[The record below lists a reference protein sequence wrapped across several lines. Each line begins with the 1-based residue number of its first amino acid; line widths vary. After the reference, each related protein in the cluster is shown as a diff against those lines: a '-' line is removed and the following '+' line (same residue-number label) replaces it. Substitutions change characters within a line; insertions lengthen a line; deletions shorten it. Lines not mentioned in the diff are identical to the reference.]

1 MVKINRIMACVDL
14 SDYSLKTMEYAVAL
28 ARGMMA
34 EIVILNVINIRDV
47 EAVRISAVHY
57 PEHVNIDRFIE
68 NTKSD
73 RINKIETLIREHF
86 SQDSSKMKSLVEI
99 GVPFRTVLEVIG
111 REKID
116 VVVVGNKGRGNV
128 AGTLFG
134 SQAEKVFRHSP
145 VPVFSIRNREG
156 HKR

>member
-1 MVKINRIMACVDL
+1 MVRINRILACVDL

-34 EIVILNVINIRDV
+34 EIIILNVINMRDV
-47 EAVRISAVHY
+47 EAVRVAAAHY
-57 PEHVNIDRFIE
+57 PDHVNLDRFIE

-73 RINKIETLIREHF
+73 RFNRIKTLISEHF
-86 SQDSSKMKSLVEI
+86 SQDCSKMKSLVEI
-99 GVPFRTVLEVIG
+99 GVPFRTILEIIG

-116 VVVVGNKGRGNV
+116 VVVMGNKGRGNV

-145 VPVFSIRNREG
+145 VPVFSIRNRDR